1 MNFTSF
7 RRNFYLKRG
16 EYQIKN
22 GFQHF
27 VCLEILY
34 NLKERFFQKKIFWS
48 SKNLKNSFLRIA
60 YFKKTYTKRSLKS
73 KIDKNWRDYV
83 FWWAKL
89 ISGEKKYFYWLLIS
103 IFAKTYFW
111 AKWDFVEIP
120 KYFFSVSTFLPNYN
134 MRITKINTKN
144 PSD

>member
-34 NLKERFFQKKIFWS
+34 NLIERFFEKKKFLE
-48 SKNLKNSFLRIA
+48 LKKFEKLLFRIE
-60 YFKKTYTKRSLKS
+60 YFKKTYPKRSLKS
-73 KIDKNWRDYV
+73 KIDKIWWDYV
-83 FWWAKL
+83 FWCPKF
-89 ISGEKKYFYWLLIS
+89 ISGEKKYFY
-103 IFAKTYFW
+103 
-111 AKWDFVEIP
+111 
-120 KYFFSVSTFLPNYN
+120 
-134 MRITKINTKN
+134 
-144 PSD
+144 